1 MKRKSVSAILT
12 GILVILASSA
22 ASAQGVGSESNDLNS
37 RIRSNTAIKDG
48 INADNSA
55 RNKLNHANSAA
66 TADQQSHSK
75 KDVEI
80 TQQIRRELME
90 DKDLSTYSKNIKV
103 VTSRGKVVV
112 TGPVRTSEERTAIE
126 EIAKNVAG
134 DENVQNQISITR

>member
-22 ASAQGVGSESNDLNS
+22 ASAQGVGSERNELNS
-37 RIRSNTAIKDG
+37 RSRSDTAIKDG
-48 INADNSA
+48 INSDNSQ
-55 RNKLNHANSAA
+55 RNQRHNESTAA

-80 TQQIRRELME
+80 TQQIRKELME
-90 DKDLSTYSKNIKV
+90 DKGLSTYSKNIKV
-103 VTSRGKVVV
+103 VTNNGKVVV
-112 TGPVRTSEERTAIE
+112 TGPVRTSAERTAIE